1 MTVIARLPTA
11 VNPGATLHASE
22 DDPASNDQD
31 FTERVEFIR
40 RQPVRLPAIFLRE
53 NKTKSPPMGQRIW
66 GVQFYSAWPRRR
78 RKASGVRIVTPAKR
92 RLGGK
97 SRIFQVTR

>member
-53 NKTKSPPMGQRIW
+53 NKTKSPPMGQRIL
-66 GVQFYSAWPRRR
+66 GNGYGACNSTRHGPDGAGRR
-78 RKASGVRIVTPAKR
+78 
-92 RLGGK
+92 
-97 SRIFQVTR
+97 QV